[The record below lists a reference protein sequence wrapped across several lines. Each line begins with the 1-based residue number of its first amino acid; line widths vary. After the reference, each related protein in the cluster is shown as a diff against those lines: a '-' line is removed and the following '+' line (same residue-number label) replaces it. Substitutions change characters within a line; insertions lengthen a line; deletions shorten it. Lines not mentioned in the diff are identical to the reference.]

1 MAIKETDLIE
11 RLLNNRLVTS
21 ATTFDIELQI
31 NCLILIIDFHL
42 YL

>member
-21 ATTFDIELQI
+21 ATTFDRYE
-31 NCLILIIDFHL
+31 NE
-42 YL
+42 